1 MPMLRTTHAPRRSRP
16 SSMPRVELGVET
28 KAENLAALR
37 DAVIEHGQNAR
48 NEVQRIDDAIE
59 QSRKLEHEIR
69 IAREEHEVAEMLGV
83 RLRSDRFEKWLLV
96 EALDSLVQAAS
107 ALLFDLSAGNF
118 SLRSSDDDEFVVV
131 DHRNAEETRSVR
143 TLSGGE
149 TFQASLA
156 LALAL
161 SDQLAELSA
170 RQRSEARGDLPR

>member
-1 MPMLRTTHAPRRSRP
+1 
-16 SSMPRVELGVET
+16 
-28 KAENLAALR
+28 
-37 DAVIEHGQNAR
+37 
-48 NEVQRIDDAIE
+48 
-59 QSRKLEHEIR
+59 
-69 IAREEHEVAEMLGV
+69 MLGV

-131 DHRNAEETRSVR
+131 DHRNTEETRSVR

-149 TFQASLA
+149 TFQASRA

-170 RQRSEARGDLPR
+170 VSDPSSRRSSWMRGSGPSTPMRWKRSRARSSRSARRPAIRTAPPAVGRAVAWSAS